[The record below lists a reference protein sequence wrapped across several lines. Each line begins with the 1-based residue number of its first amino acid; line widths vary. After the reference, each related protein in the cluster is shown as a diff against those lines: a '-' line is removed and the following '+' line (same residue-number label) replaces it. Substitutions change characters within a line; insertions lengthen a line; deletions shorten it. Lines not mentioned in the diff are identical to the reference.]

1 MSCWDI
7 ISDYGLRSIGIGER
21 LLPRK
26 DFTLCHQVTLIGS
39 GMIWNIYFGTL
50 ALLGGFFFSMAL
62 AWVFLDRLYWKT
74 VINDE
79 QHKLFY
85 FITSSLP

>member
-26 DFTLCHQVTLIGS
+26 DFTL
-39 GMIWNIYFGTL
+39 
-50 ALLGGFFFSMAL
+50 
-62 AWVFLDRLYWKT
+62 
-74 VINDE
+74 
-79 QHKLFY
+79 
-85 FITSSLP
+85 